1 MVVRCP
7 YCVRFD
13 HFMTMNVHA
22 DRTYVCEKCGHIVIP
37 EDKGFRCSCSHC
49 VALNAFTPLKKR
61 ALWLA
66 SA

>member
-13 HFMTMNVHA
+13 HFMAMNA
-22 DRTYVCEKCGHIVIP
+22 NAEGKYMCSKCGHVAMP
-37 EDKGFRCSCSHC
+37 DNKRFRCSCDHC
-49 VALNAFTPLKKR
+49 VALDGFTPQKER
-61 ALWLA
+61 AWLA

>member
-13 HFMTMNVHA
+13 HFMTMHVHG
-22 DRTYVCEKCGHIVIP
+22 DGTYLCEKCGHVVIP
-37 EDKGFRCSCSHC
+37 ENKGFRCSCRHC
-49 VALNAFTPLKKR
+49 VAVDAFTPQKNR
-61 ALWLA
+61 ASWLA

>member
-13 HFMTMNVHA
+13 HFMTMNVHT
-22 DRTYVCEKCGHIVIP
+22 DGTYLCAKCSHTVIP
-37 EDKGFRCSCSHC
+37 ENQAFRCSCRHC
-49 VALNAFTPLKKR
+49 EALNSFRPQKER

>member
-13 HFMTMNVHA
+13 HFMTMSLRADGTYVCAKCGHRAIPENKRFQCPCRRCLA
-22 DRTYVCEKCGHIVIP
+22 MDAFKPQRDRTY
-37 EDKGFRCSCSHC
+37 
-49 VALNAFTPLKKR
+49 LT
-61 ALWLA
+61 

>member
-13 HFMTMNVHA
+13 HFMTMNIQA
-22 DRTYVCEKCGHIVIP
+22 NGTYVCAKCAHIVMP
-37 EDKGFRCSCSHC
+37 ENKAFRCSCRHC
-49 VALNAFTPLKKR
+49 VALDAFTPYKER
-61 ALWLA
+61 VWRLA